1 MIRLGENDKENDNDK
16 NYEEPE
22 YQIKD
27 YKNVI
32 SYLDEL

>member
-1 MIRLGENDKENDNDK
+1 MIRLGENDKENDNIK

-27 YKNVI
+27 YKTI
-32 SYLDEL
+32 